1 LPLGKALCAHG
12 GVKLISIFIT
22 AILVGFVFLELGY
35 LIIKRFKISGLII
48 FAIFVFISLYYY
60 AYFFEASDYGRENRA
75 SMLLVV
81 NAIVYSVPLAIMFII
96 IVFSKKKP
104 DNIRHIIA
112 AISSILLGLLFPV
125 FALLT
130 ACSVGADCL

>member
-1 LPLGKALCAHG
+1 
-12 GVKLISIFIT
+12 LISVFIT

-35 LIIKRFKISGLII
+35 LIIKRFKISGLIF

-60 AYFFEASDYGRENRA
+60 SYFFETSDYGRENRA

-81 NAIVYSVPLAIMFII
+81 NAIVYSVPLAIMFSI

-104 DNIRHIIA
+104 DNIQHIIA

>member
-1 LPLGKALCAHG
+1 M
-12 GVKLISIFIT
+12 ISIFIT

-35 LIIKRFKISGLII
+35 LIIKRFKISGLIF

-81 NAIVYSVPLAIMFII
+81 NAIVYSVPLVIMFSI

-104 DNIRHIIA
+104 DNIQHIIA
-112 AISSILLGLLFPV
+112 AISSMLLGLLFPV

>member
-1 LPLGKALCAHG
+1 M
-12 GVKLISIFIT
+12 ISIFIT

-35 LIIKRFKISGLII
+35 LIIKRFKISGLIF
-48 FAIFVFISLYYY
+48 FAIFVFVSLNYY

-75 SMLLVV
+75 SMLLVL
-81 NAIVYSVPLAIMFII
+81 NAIVYSVPLAIMFSI

-104 DNIRHIIA
+104 DNIQHIIA
-112 AISSILLGLLFPV
+112 ALSSILLGLFFPV

-130 ACSVGADCL
+130 ACSVGTDCL

>member
-1 LPLGKALCAHG
+1 
-12 GVKLISIFIT
+12 VKLISIFIT

>member
-1 LPLGKALCAHG
+1 
-12 GVKLISIFIT
+12 LISIFIT

-35 LIIKRFKISGLII
+35 LIIKRFKISGLIF

-81 NAIVYSVPLAIMFII
+81 NAIVYSVPLAIMFSI

-104 DNIRHIIA
+104 DNIQHIIA